1 MKNTTYDEYSN
12 EVIYADDGFTDEEI
26 KMICWYE
33 DKNKRFDTNILNFLF
48 GSSYVFYN
56 QGEYQIEIHS
66 LLGKVVLPARYE
78 ALTYDRETAKHTYD
92 VALALKAM
100 IGKDLSEKLAVI
112 FDKLK
117 PNNCFA
123 FDNYREFEEFT
134 PTCISVAQYKEIMA
148 AIKEAVSR
156 IDYEAKSEK
165 SGEIIKTAFHF
176 GSVCLSIFEALKAK
190 YALCFTNELENN
202 IHFLNDEYLI

>member
-1 MKNTTYDEYSN
+1 M
-12 EVIYADDGFTDEEI
+12 
-26 KMICWYE
+26 
-33 DKNKRFDTNILNFLF
+33 
-48 GSSYVFYN
+48 
-56 QGEYQIEIHS
+56 
-66 LLGKVVLPARYE
+66 PARYE

-134 PTCISVAQYKEIMA
+134 PTCINVAQYKEIMA

-156 IDYEAKSEK
+156 IDYEVKSEK
-165 SGEIIKTAFHF
+165 SGKIIKTAFHF